1 MEPNDQIAAE
11 QTRVSAMYARLD
23 VEVAAVR
30 AERGALDV
38 VPPPDRLAVAAAL
51 DRRLADLVSA
61 EPGLCFGRIDRTG
74 GEALHVG
81 RRGLWVDR
89 APLLVDWRAEAARPF
104 YAATPRRPMGLRR
117 RRHLRLDGRTVV
129 AVADELLDGSQPA
142 DGDVVS
148 DGPLAEVL
156 SAPRTGRM
164 RDAVTTL
171 QAEQDAVVRAPAGG
185 VTVVQGGAG
194 TGKTMVALHRAA
206 YVLFAY
212 PPAARGVL
220 VVGPDA
226 RFLEYISQV
235 LPSLGENDVRLVTR
249 AEIGGAG
256 PVVDEPLE
264 VARDKG
270 RAEFAGEL
278 AALVQ
283 SRRPV
288 AAAVTLPAGPERIT
302 LDAEAVGDAL
312 AAAAGLPHNPG
323 RAVFRERLA
332 DRLARA
338 RAEAAREQLDRI
350 DADTAAATGLDLDEA
365 VTADLRSLG
374 LAGAPTVRIRLVDPA
389 EARAALRAD
398 PALDAAVTA
407 LWPVLTAEEV
417 VEDLLATHPEL
428 GREPGTPWTAAD
440 LALLDEA
447 RELVDGPPSEVY
459 GHIVIDEAQELT
471 EMDWRA
477 VLRRCPSR
485 SMTVVGDFA
494 QAGPVSTVRGWAD
507 ALGIRITVHT
517 LTVNYRTTA
526 EILDASRDLLAEVAP
541 EQSPSQSLRH
551 GEPPCMLTRAA
562 VAAQLRP
569 DELTAVICADEDTA
583 RLAEEVGDRAQ
594 VVPVSQARGLEFDAV
609 VVVDPGRVEAAR
621 PSGKRDLYVAL
632 TRATKRLTVIRTAE
646 ELLRRERM
654 DGTQPSTMVTDS

>member
-1 MEPNDQIAAE
+1 MESSDQIAVE
-11 QTRVSAMYARLD
+11 QARVSAMYARLD

-38 VPPPDRLAVAAAL
+38 VPPTDRPAVAAMLA
-51 DRRLADLVSA
+51 RRLAGLVSA
-61 EPGLCFGRIDRTG
+61 QPGLCFGRIDRTG
-74 GEALHVG
+74 AEALHVG
-81 RRGLWVDR
+81 RRGLWVDGE
-89 APLLVDWRAEAARPF
+89 PLLVDWRAEAARAF
-104 YAATPRRPMGLRR
+104 YAATAGCPMGLRR

-129 AVADELLDGSQPA
+129 AVADELLDGSRPA

-148 DGPLAEVL
+148 DGPLAEAL
-156 SAPRTGRM
+156 SAPRTGRL

-171 QAEQDAVVRAPAGG
+171 QAEQDAIVRAPARG

-194 TGKTMVALHRAA
+194 TGKTVVALHRAA

-212 PPAARGVL
+212 PPAARSVL
-220 VVGPDA
+220 VVGPDT

-256 PVVDEPLE
+256 PVLDEPLE
-264 VARDKG
+264 VARRKG
-270 RAEFAGEL
+270 RAELAGEL
-278 AALVQ
+278 AAQVQ

-288 AAAVTLPAGPERIT
+288 AAAVTLPAGLERIT
-302 LDAEAVGDAL
+302 LDAEAVDDAL
-312 AAAAGLPHNPG
+312 AAAAGLPNNPG
-323 RAVFRERLA
+323 RTAFRERLA
-332 DRLARA
+332 DRLAQA

-350 DADTAAATGLDLDEA
+350 DAQTAAATGLDLDEA
-365 VTADLRSLG
+365 VAADLRSLG
-374 LAGAPTVRIRLVDPA
+374 LAGAPAAQIRLVDPA

-417 VEDLLATHPEL
+417 VGDLLVTHPEL
-428 GREPGTPWTAAD
+428 GRESGARWTAAD

-447 RELVDGPPSEVY
+447 RELVDGPPNEVY

-494 QAGPVSTVRGWAD
+494 QAGPVSTVGGWAD
-507 ALGIRITVHT
+507 VLGTRITVHT
-517 LTVNYRTTA
+517 LTINYRTTA
-526 EILDASRDLLAEVAP
+526 EILDASRDLLAEIAP
-541 EQSPSQSLRH
+541 EQSPSRSLRH
-551 GEPPCMLTRAA
+551 GEPPSMLTRAVIA
-562 VAAQLRP
+562 DHLRP

-583 RLAEEVGDRAQ
+583 RLTEEIGDRAR

-609 VVVDPGRVEAAR
+609 IVIDPGRIEAAR

-632 TRATKRLTVIRTAE
+632 TRATQRLTVIRTTQE
-646 ELLRRERM
+646 PPRRRRM
-654 DGTQPSTMVTDS
+654 NNTQPPTTVTNS